1 MCQYIDTSTGP
12 NGGSTVIVLYTLWS
26 NPICEPKSWSK
37 HLEHFPLPPRQC
49 WVSQVKHLLHYLAH
63 FKDLNFVQEGWGK
76 ILFISVYCQLAANSI
91 EKHVNHCQNL
101 LAVIVDGYVLPQE
114 NRVWFLWVSVLR

>member
-12 NGGSTVIVLYTLWS
+12 NGGSTVIVLYTLWG
-26 NPICEPKSWSK
+26 NPICEAKSWSK
-37 HLEHFPLPPRQC
+37 HLGHFPLPPRQC
-49 WVSQVKHLLHYLAH
+49 WVSQSNTFYVILHMLRTSTL
-63 FKDLNFVQEGWGK
+63 FRRGGGK
-76 ILFISVYCQLAANSI
+76 IFFISVYCQLAANSR
-91 EKHVNHCQNL
+91 EKHVNNRQNL